1 MSLIGKSNNM
11 RFSFR
16 SKGQV
21 TLLIIIL
28 LTLTFIF
35 GQSSLNLEE
44 SLKQSDDFEETL
56 NNIFTPPI
64 KNPQTDEK
72 PGDTPGVTPPSDE
85 TPSDTPSVTPPSDE
99 TPSDTPSVTPPSDE
113 TPSDTP
119 SVTPPS
125 DETPSD
131 TPSVTPPSDTPPEEN
146 PPVEETPKEEIPEEE
161 IPRRESPFLEF
172 IRPHIRKIAHFL
184 EHGILGL
191 EVFFFCLC
199 MERYGGKK
207 RKIMPI
213 GIKTIISSMSFGLF
227 VAFLDESIQLLS
239 DRGASV
245 RDMWIDISGY
255 FTFTL
260 LLTVIYVIVNLIKCI
275 VKFVFRIGDETPKF
289 NYEKFNY

>member
-1 MSLIGKSNNM
+1 M
-11 RFSFR
+11 
-16 SKGQV
+16 
-21 TLLIIIL
+21 
-28 LTLTFIF
+28 
-35 GQSSLNLEE
+35 
-44 SLKQSDDFEETL
+44 
-56 NNIFTPPI
+56 
-64 KNPQTDEK
+64 
-72 PGDTPGVTPPSDE
+72 
-85 TPSDTPSVTPPSDE
+85 
-99 TPSDTPSVTPPSDE
+99 
-113 TPSDTP
+113 
-119 SVTPPS
+119 
-125 DETPSD
+125 
-131 TPSVTPPSDTPPEEN
+131 
-146 PPVEETPKEEIPEEE
+146 EETPKEEIPEEE